1 MKANARRGVSPGDS
15 PSSDPYVIGRQLGSE
30 GRDKTVYEAHLAT
43 TRPAVALAQFKTRST
58 RVQQALRCGSGHV
71 KSTAK
76 IRVEANFQRR
86 AAAVGLS
93 PALLEVDLER
103 SRLVMELLPGG
114 TLLHLARSQGG
125 SLTMAQQRRIVDL
138 LKRLGT
144 DARMV
149 HNDCGNPAN
158 FLADEDGRLFVIDF
172 GMAKD
177 LGTTHP
183 HANLHAIRHLL
194 FDAQQGMITHGF
206 LTQPPALLIRE
217 YEAFLDALANAPN
230 PAAAAAS
237 GPSRAAEAPLDD
249 DDDEEEEEEAPYR
262 SLRKAPEAAVA
273 VAPNADVVPRM
284 RRRRSP
290 PASAILVGYTPNEDG
305 EGGGRKEEA
314 ARARADHK
322 EADERGHR
330 CRAAQMLV
338 ASLALVILGGSI
350 AYEVADYLT
359 LIDIVR
365 RHLEGTTDS

>member
-1 MKANARRGVSPGDS
+1 MKANARRGVSPGAVGDS

-30 GRDKTVYEAHLAT
+30 GRDKTVYEAHFAT

-230 PAAAAAS
+230 PSTSAAS

-249 DDDEEEEEEAPYR
+249 DEEEEEEEEEEGEEAVATAYR

-273 VAPNADVVPRM
+273 VGPNADVVPRM
-284 RRRRSP
+284 RRRRSA
-290 PASAILVGYTPNEDG
+290 PASAILVGYTAEEDG
-305 EGGGRKEEA
+305 GGGGRKEEA
-314 ARARADHK
+314 ARATADHK
-322 EADERGHR
+322 EKTGRR

-350 AYEVADYLT
+350 AYELADELALMST
-359 LIDIVR
+359 
-365 RHLEGTTDS
+365 